1 MGEEA
6 IVPTM
11 DEEPTEDEELMNFV
25 FTMEEELMED
35 RIVPTT
41 EEELDVTEEAILP
54 AASLAV
60 SLSLTRRL
68 RMPSRCVSL

>member
-1 MGEEA
+1 
-6 IVPTM
+6 VPTM

-60 SLSLTRRL
+60 RLSLTRRL
-68 RMPSRCVSL
+68 RMRSRCVSL